1 MPGCGPILHTT
12 TASATDGVDLQ
23 EQKRSSDKNSFEPLC
38 CSMRVAIPN
47 GKLFS
52 GADSVAEWMGKIKK
66 VWARGSSSTLDLARV
81 VSAAKNRLQQHY
93 GQWSRLWKS
102 EHKMPF
108 SKSTA
113 DRLATIGDRMGWLD
127 SATSLNLPRGWNIL
141 FCLAPLDRQTLE
153 QLIEQGFIHPKLTL
167 REAKEFV
174 ARLRG
179 KPTEAGTRK
188 ANVRRWLRRSAEFVR
203 DTVSDWEID
212 ERELATEQLT
222 RLIEQIRTPGGMA
235 LMPNGDCLNFITQCN
250 LLTDQQNTHP

>member
-1 MPGCGPILHTT
+1 MPGCGPMLHTT
-12 TASATDGVDLQ
+12 RASATDGVDLQ
-23 EQKRSSDKNSFEPLC
+23 EQKGSSDKNSIKPLC
-38 CSMRVAIPN
+38 SSMRVAIPN
-47 GKLFS
+47 GKLFG

-66 VWARGSSSTLDLARV
+66 VWALGASGTLDLARV
-81 VSAAKNRLQQHY
+81 LSSAKNQLRRHY

-102 EHKMPF
+102 EHKMPL

-113 DRLATIGDRMGWLD
+113 DRLATVGDRMGWID

-167 REAKEFV
+167 REAKELV

-179 KPTEAGTRK
+179 KLTEARTRK

-203 DTVSDWEID
+203 DTVSYWEPD
-212 ERELATEQLT
+212 ERELATEELT
-222 RLIEQIRTPGGMA
+222 RFIEQIAAAGGMA
-235 LMPNGDCLNFITQCN
+235 LMRNGNSLNFITQFN
-250 LLTDQQNTHP
+250 LLSDQRNNL